1 MHANATTR
9 NIIYNFA
16 GSLTKA
22 TKTPD
27 TLNIKELFVPRRHKK
42 IMSQLSTTTD
52 LIFTVPT
59 KGSMATRMTEDS
71 VQKKVI
77 DTRSLKGED
86 LKTLKKQDPFLYF
99 SIPALRSATL
109 LGREVDMSSL
119 KGDRSSRRASCP
131 SKIESAPSTKIER
144 RSRISFE
151 CHTDLILEG
160 FIDDMDDLNMRD
172 EFDFGSLLDQ
182 PLYREKQ

>member
-1 MHANATTR
+1 
-9 NIIYNFA
+9 
-16 GSLTKA
+16 
-22 TKTPD
+22 
-27 TLNIKELFVPRRHKK
+27 
-42 IMSQLSTTTD
+42 MSQLSTTTD
-52 LIFTVPT
+52 KMFTVPT

-86 LKTLKKQDPFLYF
+86 LETLKKQDPFLYF

-160 FIDDMDDLNMRD
+160 CIDDMDDLNMRD

-182 PLYREKQ
+182 PLFREKQ